1 MPNCSTSGSNSGI
14 PWHLKK
20 GLSHALAGIIH
31 PQVTIPVGES
41 EDRNKM
47 TKEFDNRAA
56 ATIDA
61 LSRNAAL
68 DREELDMLWWILR
81 DWSEISCAKVSEM
94 DEAIATVVTG
104 LELSERLRRLPA
116 TAHRHLVW
124 RGVSMNKKINFSNLI
139 DHLHRDVSGLRER
152 MSSEGIVSQVP
163 GAMPLLNAITSF
175 EDVDDRLWIE
185 LSARQWGERALVE
198 GAITRISK
206 LYKKIS

>member
-1 MPNCSTSGSNSGI
+1 
-14 PWHLKK
+14 
-20 GLSHALAGIIH
+20 
-31 PQVTIPVGES
+31 
-41 EDRNKM
+41 
-47 TKEFDNRAA
+47 
-56 ATIDA
+56 
-61 LSRNAAL
+61 
-68 DREELDMLWWILR
+68 
-81 DWSEISCAKVSEM
+81 
-94 DEAIATVVTG
+94 
-104 LELSERLRRLPA
+104 
-116 TAHRHLVW
+116 
-124 RGVSMNKKINFSNLI
+124 MNKKINFSNLI